1 MVKPDE
7 PGAGAP
13 SERASGAEELEALRA
28 RLDVLDEGL
37 LRAAAERQ
45 AVVARIGALKAR
57 EGRALFD
64 RERERVVLARA
75 ERVAGEVG
83 LDAETARGLM
93 GVLVGASHRRQAEVV
108 QAKAEE
114 RAEGAAP
121 SVLVVGGG
129 GQMGRLVGRAL
140 GERGARVAV
149 LERDDGQDRAAVV
162 KAADLV
168 VLAVPMGAA
177 VEVARELGPWVRED
191 ALLCD
196 INSLKGEICEV
207 MGEVC
212 RGEVLG
218 MHPMFGP
225 TVASLL
231 RQKWVLCPVRPG
243 RWSRWLEGELG
254 SLGLEILRSEP
265 REHDRMMSAVQ
276 VLVHFHTL
284 VMGEALR
291 RAGLGVEE
299 SLRFTSP
306 IYRIELAVVGRL
318 FGQDPDLYA
327 EIEMS
332 NPYGREVLGHFLEA
346 TLGLKEIIEAG
357 DRDAFRGVFGEVAEH
372 FGEFKGEASALS
384 DFLIEE
390 LVRKA

>member
-1 MVKPDE
+1 MVEPDE

-13 SERASGAEELEALRA
+13 SEGASGAEELEALRA

-64 RERERVVLARA
+64 RERVRVVLARA

-108 QAKAEE
+108 QVKAQE

-207 MGEVC
+207 MGDVC

-254 SLGLEILRSEP
+254 KLGLELLQSEP
-265 REHDRMMSAVQ
+265 RAHDRMMSAVQ

-346 TLGLKEIIEAG
+346 TLSLKEIIDAG

-372 FGEFKGEASALS
+372 FGAFKGEALALS

>member
-1 MVKPDE
+1 
-7 PGAGAP
+7 
-13 SERASGAEELEALRA
+13 
-28 RLDVLDEGL
+28 
-37 LRAAAERQ
+37 
-45 AVVARIGALKAR
+45 
-57 EGRALFD
+57 
-64 RERERVVLARA
+64 
-75 ERVAGEVG
+75 
-83 LDAETARGLM
+83 
-93 GVLVGASHRRQAEVV
+93 VV

-254 SLGLEILRSEP
+254 KLGLELLRSEP
-265 REHDRMMSAVQ
+265 RAHDRMMSAVQ

-346 TLGLKEIIEAG
+346 TLSLKEIIDAG

-372 FGEFKGEASALS
+372 FGEFKGEALALS

>member
-13 SERASGAEELEALRA
+13 SEGASGPEELGALRA

-254 SLGLEILRSEP
+254 KLGLELLRSEP
-265 REHDRMMSAVQ
+265 RAHDRMMSAVQ

-346 TLGLKEIIEAG
+346 TLSLKEIIDAG

-372 FGEFKGEASALS
+372 FGEFKGEALALS

>member
-1 MVKPDE
+1 
-7 PGAGAP
+7 
-13 SERASGAEELEALRA
+13 
-28 RLDVLDEGL
+28 
-37 LRAAAERQ
+37 
-45 AVVARIGALKAR
+45 
-57 EGRALFD
+57 
-64 RERERVVLARA
+64 
-75 ERVAGEVG
+75 
-83 LDAETARGLM
+83 
-93 GVLVGASHRRQAEVV
+93 
-108 QAKAEE
+108 
-114 RAEGAAP
+114 
-121 SVLVVGGG
+121 
-129 GQMGRLVGRAL
+129 
-140 GERGARVAV
+140 

-254 SLGLEILRSEP
+254 KLGLELLRSEP
-265 REHDRMMSAVQ
+265 RAHDRMMSAVQ

-346 TLGLKEIIEAG
+346 TLSLKEIIDAG

-372 FGEFKGEASALS
+372 FGEFKGEALALS